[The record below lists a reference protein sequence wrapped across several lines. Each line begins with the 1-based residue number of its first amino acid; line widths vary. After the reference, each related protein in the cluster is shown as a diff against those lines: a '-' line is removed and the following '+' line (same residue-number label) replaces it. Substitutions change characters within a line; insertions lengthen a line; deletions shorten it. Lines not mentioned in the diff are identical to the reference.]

1 MLRDNSGGV
10 TTEELLSA
18 LQRLGAAVG
27 ADELRAMVETLG
39 HMDEDRDSPSYGER
53 VLDYHEF
60 FLAVRATPHAASS
73 SHAS

>member
-1 MLRDNSGGV
+1 MLSDNSGGV
-10 TTEELLSA
+10 TTEGLLSA

-60 FLAVRATPHAASS
+60 FLAVRATPRCE
-73 SHAS
+73 